1 MLTRQLFCLRQK
13 ALGFARFRH
22 VEFDPA
28 RPGAKAILVVG
39 AHEPIPCRLDTETA
53 DIRL

>member
-28 RPGAKAILVVG
+28 RPGAKAVLVVG
-39 AHEPIPCRLDTETA
+39 AHERIPCRSGTQTA
-53 DIRL
+53 NLRL